1 MVDSISGGSGT
12 AIPLQSVSDDKT
24 KEDKYEPGND
34 DAAVSPRPESTNA
47 LPQLENERREPESE
61 LDKKVERK
69 WMAAIYGLMFLA
81 GWSDAT
87 TGPLLLRIQ
96 SHYSVSYPIVS
107 LLFICAFVGFFTAAV
122 INIWLTDKIGY
133 GKALVLA
140 SGCQVAAFAIQASKP
155 PFPLFLISY
164 TPNGIGMGLQDA
176 LGNTF
181 ITRLPGASNKMALA
195 HAMYGLGAFVVP
207 LVATQFARRTP
218 QMEGRWNYHY
228 LVSLGVALANTLGLV
243 WVFKG
248 KREEVLFEEQGF
260 TPVGGEID
268 EKIEIDAEHLD
279 SNHAD
284 GNLNQEDDN
293 DLTAEDVSPSSKA
306 LGSHTKFKRILSSP
320 FIHLVAAFSLLY
332 VGIEVTIGGWAV
344 TFIVEARG
352 GGDDSG
358 YVSSGFF
365 GGLMVGRIVQIGVGR
380 FVSEHRIVYVYTGI
394 ALALEIVIWQTTGII
409 GNAVCY
415 AFIGLVLGPIYPIMM
430 NVTAA
435 VIDPEL
441 AGGAIGYIAALGQ
454 CGSAVFPWITGAL
467 AGRYGVWALQ
477 PLLVAMLALEGM
489 LWAVVLFMSR
499 HKWKRIHKF

>member
-1 MVDSISGGSGT
+1 MLI
-12 AIPLQSVSDDKT
+12 LT
-24 KEDKYEPGND
+24 KL
-34 DAAVSPRPESTNA
+34 TQ
-47 LPQLENERREPESE
+47 LTPQPCSRIR
-61 LDKKVERK
+61 VQRTQ
-69 WMAAIYGLMFLA
+69 I

-133 GKALVLA
+133 GKALVFA
-140 SGCQVAAFAIQASKP
+140 SGCQVSFEVSRFRALEIFRLRAHSNLSLRACITSPSTSTFASQVVAFAIQASKP

-207 LVATQFARRTP
+207 LVATQFARRTTE
-218 QMEGRWNYHY
+218 MEGRWNYHY

-243 WVFKG
+243 WVFRG

-260 TPVGGEID
+260 RPVGAEGD
-268 EKIEIDAEHLD
+268 EKIEIDTAQDDLAIR
-279 SNHAD
+279 NH
-284 GNLNQEDDN
+284 DN
-293 DLTAEDVSPSSKA
+293 DHDLAAENASPPSA
-306 LGSHTKFKRILSSP
+306 LGSHVKFKRILSSP

-394 ALALEIVIWQTTGII
+394 ALALEIV
-409 GNAVCY
+409 
-415 AFIGLVLGPIYPIMM
+415 
-430 NVTAA
+430 
-435 VIDPEL
+435 
-441 AGGAIGYIAALGQ
+441 
-454 CGSAVFPWITGAL
+454 SHIT
-467 AGRYGVWALQ
+467 
-477 PLLVAMLALEGM
+477 LLL
-489 LWAVVLFMSR
+489 MSLCFSTSHR
-499 HKWKRIHKF
+499 R